1 MSRAPATLPALLA
14 VALLACEDARLPM
27 SPDTTDSTQE
37 DAAVSGPLEGGGS
50 SMWVTFDPS
59 LGELPEGVAVDHDGS
74 LLVSIAPL
82 GQVRKIG
89 LDGSQSVLATLGAP
103 TFGLAVDRFGNT
115 YAAVA
120 SGNPATHGVWRIDG
134 EGNSERLAGSQNI
147 VFPNAIAL
155 SPTHHTLYIT
165 DSVLGAVWSVR
176 PEGAAQLWIQHP
188 LLQGTGVIRP
198 DGLPLGANGIVFH
211 GHALFVAVT
220 EGARIV
226 RIPVEGDGSAGAPV
240 VFAAAPQLFTVD
252 GLGADERGNLYAVII
267 GFHQVIRISRDAS
280 EITTIATAEDGLD
293 FPASIAFGR
302 RGRHGLVA
310 FVTNFAVRPSADP
323 DRPGPGI
330 VRIPVG
336 NQALGRGR
344 LAP

>member
-1 MSRAPATLPALLA
+1 MSRIPVTLTTLLA
-14 VALLACEDARLPM
+14 AVLMGCQDVRQPM
-27 SPDTTDSTQE
+27 APDTTDPALAQR
-37 DAAVSGPLEGGGS
+37 AARGPLVEGGS
-50 SMWVTFDPS
+50 NIVVAFDAS
-59 LGELPEGVAVDHDGS
+59 LGEFPEGVAIDREGD

-89 LDGSQSVLATLGAP
+89 SDGSQSVLATLGAP
-103 TFGLAVDRFGNT
+103 AFGLAVDRSGDV

-120 SGNPATHGVWRIDG
+120 SFDPATHGVWRIDRD
-134 EGNSERLAGSQNI
+134 GNSQRLAGSEDI

-155 SPTHHTLYIT
+155 SPAQKTLYVT
-165 DSVLGAVWSVR
+165 DSVLGAVWR
-176 PEGAAQLWIQHP
+176 IELGDAAQLWTRHS
-188 LLQGTGVIRP
+188 LLQGTGIIRP

-226 RIPVEGDGSAGAPV
+226 RIPVQPDGSPGEPA

-252 GLGADERGNLYAVII
+252 GLGADERGDLYAVII
-267 GFHQVIRISRDAS
+267 GFHQVIRISRDGS
-280 EITTIATAEDGLD
+280 EMTTIATADDGLD

-302 RGRHGLVA
+302 RERPGLVA
-310 FVTNFAVRPSADP
+310 FVTNFAVRPSAHP
-323 DRPGPGI
+323 ERPGPGV

-336 NQALGRGR
+336 VL
-344 LAP
+344 